1 MRTLLKTPLAILT
14 LALLLL
20 PEALFLHRCGCGK
33 IVDCCCRAMARAG
46 ASCPARSARLGAP
59 HCSGG
64 AGSRPSTLQNRQEPV
79 ERWATARAWRP
90 ATALNVAG
98 WAAAAPRDRGAGLP
112 PEPGLPPP
120 RRLLSA

>member
-1 MRTLLKTPLAILT
+1 MRTLLKTQLTILT

-46 ASCPARSARLGAP
+46 ASCPARAGVP
-59 HCSGG
+59 HCSGS
-64 AGSRPSTLQNRQEPV
+64 AESRPSTLQNRQEPV
-79 ERWATARAWRP
+79 ERWATARSWRP

-98 WAAAAPRDRGAGLP
+98 WAAEAPRGHGAGLP

-120 RRLLSA
+120 RSLLFA

>member
-46 ASCPARSARLGAP
+46 ASCHIRAGAP

-64 AGSRPSTLQNRQEPV
+64 AGSQPSTLQNQQEPV
-79 ERWATARAWRP
+79 ERWATARGWRP
-90 ATALNVAG
+90 AIRLIVAG
-98 WAAAAPRDRGAGLP
+98 WAAAAPEDQAAGLP

-120 RRLLSA
+120 RSLLLA